1 MVMASS
7 EEDFLID
14 DQMQQIAKWL
24 ETADIPRNV
33 EVKFRGVNEEQAESE
48 NFLLVSFGMA
58 LGLMLV
64 LMLSHFNSF
73 YQTFLILFSVVI
85 STAGVLLGLL
95 VGNDVFSIT
104 LTGIGIVALAGIV
117 VNNNIVLLH
126 TYNHIR
132 KNRIGISP
140 ETAVF
145 EATKSR
151 LRPIILTSTTTI
163 VGLLP
168 LANGMS
174 IDIVNRT
181 WEIGGMIVSW
191 WQPLASAIVDG
202 LLLSTVMTLLLTPAL
217 LVLPSRIRGIL
228 SMIVFASEK
237 R

>member
-1 MVMASS
+1 M
-7 EEDFLID
+7 
-14 DQMQQIAKWL
+14 
-24 ETADIPRNV
+24 
-33 EVKFRGVNEEQAESE
+33 
-48 NFLLVSFGMA
+48 
-58 LGLMLV
+58 
-64 LMLSHFNSF
+64 
-73 YQTFLILFSVVI
+73 
-85 STAGVLLGLL
+85 L
-95 VGNDVFSIT
+95 VGNEVFSIT

-126 TYNHIR
+126 TYNYLR

-140 ETAVF
+140 EAAIL

-174 IDIVNRT
+174 VDIVNRT
-181 WEIGGMIVSW
+181 WERGGMIVSW

-217 LVLPSRIRGIL
+217 LVLPSRIHGML
-228 SMIVFASEK
+228 SMIVFTSE
-237 R
+237 RR

>member
-1 MVMASS
+1 
-7 EEDFLID
+7 
-14 DQMQQIAKWL
+14 
-24 ETADIPRNV
+24 
-33 EVKFRGVNEEQAESE
+33 
-48 NFLLVSFGMA
+48 MA

-64 LMLSHFNSF
+64 LMLAHFNSF

-95 VGNDVFSIT
+95 VSEDVFSIT

-126 TYNHIR
+126 TYNYT
-132 KNRIGISP
+132 KKKSVGITV
-140 ETAVF
+140 EAAVF

-151 LRPIILTSTTTI
+151 FRPIILTSTTTI

-168 LANGMS
+168 LANGLS
-174 IDIVNRT
+174 IDIINRT
-181 WEIGGMIVSW
+181 WERGGMIVSW

-217 LVLPSRIRGIL
+217 LVVPSRIRGMLLMNSSI
-228 SMIVFASEK
+228 AKGE
-237 R
+237 